1 MRASVAGQ
9 YDGFAAQGLDSGL
22 ERSKNGR
29 NLGFLANMEWRPKHV
44 VLASCHA
51 VAGLQILSRQE
62 DEYHLAFTCQ
72 ALQGVHGRY
81 GGSCG
86 GYAGALVQGMWEADV
101 HELPIWQTV
110 LGSVC
115 RYSPLVRVRYLIS
128 PSWLGEM

>member
-1 MRASVAGQ
+1 MHAYVAGQ

-62 DEYHLAFTCQ
+62 DEYHLGSTCQ
-72 ALQGVHGRY
+72 ALQGVTDMEGYLKAPQALWCNTYGRRTCV
-81 GGSCG
+81 SCQPG
-86 GYAGALVQGMWEADV
+86 KE
-101 HELPIWQTV
+101 
-110 LGSVC
+110 
-115 RYSPLVRVRYLIS
+115 
-128 PSWLGEM
+128 

>member
-62 DEYHLAFTCQ
+62 DEYHLAFTRQ
-72 ALQGVHGRY
+72 ALQGGAWQIWRVMWRLRRRFGAMHVGGGR
-81 GGSCG
+81 
-86 GYAGALVQGMWEADV
+86 A
-101 HELPIWQTV
+101 
-110 LGSVC
+110 
-115 RYSPLVRVRYLIS
+115 
-128 PSWLGEM
+128 